1 MLNSWFEKKIKPIL
15 LYIGTIGAVLMV
27 IAYIVIVLTMIFGMS
42 AAASIQETLIFAAV
56 NAVVGILIMQ
66 FLKIQG
72 ISFAKN
78 IEANQD
84 TLKRYNANKSKK
96 KKLRSIRYFWIT
108 SVTKDI
114 IGRAVII
121 IITTLCVI
129 YLVIV
134 GTYDYTYLLLALVNL
149 VMFACFG
156 LLALVNAY
164 DFFNEEHIPYLEE
177 QINETEQKAEAEKRA
192 REEAI
197 EAEIARRV
205 AVAQEELAQQRNS
218 HICADRGAHLLE
230 SCDCECDTCH
240 SSRHEVLDSGNELC
254 GVLGT
259 TDNTG
264 LGATDSTDSGAKESL
279 AEIKTTEAEK
289 E

>member
-42 AAASIQETLIFAAV
+42 ASASVQETLIFAAV

-78 IEANQD
+78 IEANQE
-84 TLKRYNANKSKK
+84 TLKRYNAHKSKK
-96 KKLRSIRYFWIT
+96 KKLRSIRYFWVT

-121 IITTLCVI
+121 VITTLCVI

-177 QINETEQKAEAEKRA
+177 QINETEQKAEAEERA

-230 SCDCECDTCH
+230 SCDCKCDTCH
-240 SSRHEVLDSGNELC
+240 PSGHEVLGSGNELC

-259 TDNTG
+259 TDDTG
-264 LGATDSTDSGAKESL
+264 VGATDSTDSGAKESL